1 MPLRSPWLF
10 GLLAIFPI
18 PVLLFSAHFPAWA
31 PVAAL
36 LWLGALAVLRS
47 LASKRWLSHTPA
59 DLILLALLLLLPLG
73 LWTSANRTVTLP
85 RTYALIADMALFYA
99 ISAQSENR
107 AFRWAGWLTLAAG
120 LILMIATIPGT
131 HFYPGQKLPFVDR
144 SLYDYLPTGL
154 RLPGDK
160 NGFNPNMTGG
170 LLALFLPPA
179 LALSIRAENWMQRL
193 LAIFTFLALS
203 IALLLTQSRGAIL
216 GATVALVIVSGVMSK
231 PLRWLWW
238 AGGLLT
244 LGIMAVKGGAI
255 LQAFM
260 SSNVSS
266 NGVHSMAQR
275 TELWSRA
282 IYAGMDFP
290 FTGIG
295 LGQFPDTV
303 QLLYPTF
310 QITLTADVPHAHNLY
325 LQTLA
330 EMGYPGLVVTLA
342 FLLILLFA
350 LIRRIRRAQSVMD
363 TLAIGL
369 LGSLTALLVHGIVDV
384 PTYSP
389 LSAIVIWGM
398 FGLMMAVGMAGDRPL
413 PAEAAH
419 HD

>member
-1 MPLRSPWLF
+1 MTFRSPWLF
-10 GLLAIFPI
+10 GLLAILPI

-36 LWLGALAVLRS
+36 LWLGTLVVLRS
-47 LASKRWLSHTPA
+47 FASQRWLSHTPA
-59 DLILLALLLLLPLG
+59 DLILLILLLLLPLG
-73 LWTSANRTVTLP
+73 LWASADRANTLS
-85 RTYALIADMALFYA
+85 RSYALIADMALFYA
-99 ISAQSENR
+99 VTAQSENR
-107 AFRWAGWLTLAAG
+107 AFRWVGWLTLIAG
-120 LILMIATIPGT
+120 VILMAVTLPGT
-131 HFYPGQKLPFVDR
+131 HFYPGQKIPFVDR
-144 SLYDYLPTGL
+144 SIYDYLPTGL

-179 LALSIRAENWMQRL
+179 LALSIRAENWLQRL
-193 LAIFTFLALS
+193 LAIVTFLMLS
-203 IALLLTQSRGAIL
+203 VALLLTQSRGAIL
-216 GATVALVIVSGVMSK
+216 GAIVALVIVSGVMSK

-244 LGIMAVKGGAI
+244 LGVMAVKGSSI
-255 LQAFM
+255 LQMLM
-260 SSNVSS
+260 SSNAST

-282 IYAGMDFP
+282 IYAGVDFP
-290 FTGIG
+290 LTGIG
-295 LGQFPDTV
+295 LGQFPNTV

-310 QITLTADVPHAHNLY
+310 QVTLTADVPHAHNLY

-330 EMGYPGLVVTLA
+330 EMGYPGLIVTIA
-342 FLLILLFA
+342 FLLVLLFA
-350 LIRRIRRAQSVMD
+350 LIRRTRQAQNSM
-363 TLAIGL
+363 TPLAIGL
-369 LGSLTALLVHGIVDV
+369 LGSLTVLLVHGIVDV

-398 FGLMMAVGMAGDRPL
+398 FGLMMAVGITGDRPL
-413 PAEAAH
+413 SAEASH

>member
-1 MPLRSPWLF
+1 MTFRSPWLF
-10 GLLAIFPI
+10 GLLAILPI

-36 LWLGALAVLRS
+36 LWLGTLVVLRS
-47 LASKRWLSHTPA
+47 FASQRWLSHTPA
-59 DLILLALLLLLPLG
+59 DLILLILLLLLPLG
-73 LWTSANRTVTLP
+73 LWASADRANTLS
-85 RTYALIADMALFYA
+85 RSYALIADMALFYA
-99 ISAQSENR
+99 VTAQSENR
-107 AFRWAGWLTLAAG
+107 AFRWVGWLTLIAG
-120 LILMIATIPGT
+120 VILMAVTLPGT
-131 HFYPGQKLPFVDR
+131 HFYPGQKIPFVDR
-144 SLYDYLPTGL
+144 SIYDYLPTGL

-179 LALSIRAENWMQRL
+179 LALSIRAENWLQRL
-193 LAIFTFLALS
+193 LAIVTFLMLS
-203 IALLLTQSRGAIL
+203 VALLLTQSRGAIL
-216 GATVALVIVSGVMSK
+216 GAIVALVIVSGVMSK

-244 LGIMAVKGGAI
+244 LGVMAVKGSSI
-255 LQAFM
+255 LQMLM
-260 SSNVSS
+260 SSNAST

-282 IYAGMDFP
+282 IYAGVDFP
-290 FTGIG
+290 LTGIG
-295 LGQFPDTV
+295 LGQFPNTV

-310 QITLTADVPHAHNLY
+310 QVTLTADVPHAHNLY

-330 EMGYPGLVVTLA
+330 EMGYPGLIVTIA
-342 FLLILLFA
+342 FLLVLLFA
-350 LIRRIRRAQSVMD
+350 LIRRTRQAQNSM
-363 TLAIGL
+363 TPLAIGL
-369 LGSLTALLVHGIVDV
+369 LGSLTVLLAHGIVDV

-398 FGLMMAVGMAGDRPL
+398 FGLMMAVGITGDRPL
-413 PAEAAH
+413 SAEASH